1 MNKPKVDPELIF
13 NIVAAACQ
21 KLHRND
27 SSQKSRNDE
36 ILTNEEHDLIVVVSD
51 FMIGIDDHY
60 FLPHA
65 TLENRCEFLLMNREF
80 FQDYADSKNTDIDDF
95 RIFSLEELQEIS
107 FADAPRR
114 AALIDQMMAAK
125 GVPGWKWKHVRFT
138 ILVGLATL
146 AITVC
151 WYKGCSAGLDGIF
164 DEWVW
169 NPLYAR
175 TSSVAE
181 WIGAWFSTTPIP
193 DAAFANVGRFAK
205 HVPRGSN
212 NNLYF

>member
-21 KLHRND
+21 KSHNNETL
-27 SSQKSRNDE
+27 S
-36 ILTNEEHDLIVVVSD
+36 NEEHDLIVVVSD

-65 TLENRCEFLLMNREF
+65 TLANRCEFLLMNREF

-95 RIFSLEELQEIS
+95 RMFSLEELQEIS

-125 GVPGWKWKHVRFT
+125 GVPGWKWKHVRYT

-151 WYKGCSAGLDGIF
+151 WYKGCSSGLNGVFYDYIGKPIISR
-164 DEWVW
+164 
-169 NPLYAR
+169 A
-175 TSSVAE
+175 SSVAE
-181 WIGAWFSTTPIP
+181 WIGAWISVAPTIYSSPSGFTPFIPDVGGEGFTPII
-193 DAAFANVGRFAK
+193 AETLFNGA
-205 HVPRGSN
+205 
-212 NNLYF
+212 